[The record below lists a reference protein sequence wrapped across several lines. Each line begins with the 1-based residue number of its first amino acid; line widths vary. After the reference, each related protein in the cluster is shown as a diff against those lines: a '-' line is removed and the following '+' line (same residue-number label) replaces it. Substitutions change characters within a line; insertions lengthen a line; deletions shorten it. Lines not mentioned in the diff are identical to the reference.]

1 MAGQVVRWLDMA
13 LTALE
18 IKNAKP
24 GMHADGGG
32 LYLHVGKAGNT
43 SWIFRFQLNKRRREM
58 GLERFLSVS
67 ILRMVCALPDRLRLS
82 SAVVSSR
89 GQPSAYLGK

>member
-1 MAGQVVRWLDMA
+1 MVGRLDMT

-24 GMHADGGG
+24 GMHADGGD
-32 LYLHVGKAGNT
+32 LYLHVGKAGNA

-58 GLERFLSVS
+58 GLGTLS
-67 ILRMVCALPDRLRLS
+67 AL
-82 SAVVSSR
+82 SAVE
-89 GQPSAYLGK
+89 A